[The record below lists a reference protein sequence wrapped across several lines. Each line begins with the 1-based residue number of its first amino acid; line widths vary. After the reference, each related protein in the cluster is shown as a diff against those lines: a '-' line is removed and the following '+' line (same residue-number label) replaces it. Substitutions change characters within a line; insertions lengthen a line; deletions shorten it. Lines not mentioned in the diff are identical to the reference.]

1 MDLMIR
7 SDKFFLAYTIFSA
20 ILGALLYG
28 DDFCT
33 YSLYGAI
40 CFLLFCICFDVY
52 MVVCG
57 IVKYVKE
64 GGKDGNC
71 YDDGCNHDARN

>member
-7 SDKFFLAYTIFSA
+7 SDKFFLAYTFFSA

-64 GGKDGNC
+64 GGKDGNSN
-71 YDDGCNHDARN
+71 DD